1 MEVVYFQRNSEFASI
16 RKVFDNVAKNLG
28 AEFRPR
34 VVISRYRSLGL
45 FRRLYNIIEAA
56 LRQGD
61 INHVTGDVHFL
72 TFLMSRRKTL
82 LTVHDCILLEQ
93 TQGAKKRLAWFIWF
107 WLPAKRVAV
116 VTTVSDH
123 TKRELIR
130 HGVCPPEK
138 IRVVHN
144 PLPDE
149 FVSAPAEFRSD
160 RPVVLQIG
168 TTPNKN
174 LERLAEALNGLG
186 CRLRIVGKPLPL
198 QREELKRNGI
208 EISTIDGCTDEQI
221 VDEYRNAD
229 LVSFASTYE
238 GFGLPIIEAQ
248 AIGRPVVTSR
258 IPPMTE
264 VAGEGAALV
273 DPHDPRSIREA
284 IERIIRDPEH
294 RQRLISAGHEN
305 VKRFR
310 PQEVVAKYEAIYLE
324 LASKP

>member
-1 MEVVYFQRNSEFASI
+1 MEVVYFQRNSELASI
-16 RKVFDNVAKNLG
+16 RKVFDNVARNLG
-28 AEFRPR
+28 DPFRPR
-34 VVISRYRSLGL
+34 TVVSRYLSLGL
-45 FRRLYNIIEAA
+45 FRRLYNIVEAA

-72 TFLMSRRKTL
+72 TFLMSRRKTV
-82 LTVHDCILLEQ
+82 LTVHDCILLEE
-93 TQGAKKRLAWFIWF
+93 TRGTKRWFAWFLWF
-107 WLPAKRVAV
+107 WLPARRAAV
-116 VTTVSDH
+116 LTTVSEH
-123 TKRELIR
+123 TKRELVR

-144 PLPDE
+144 PLPAE
-149 FVSAPAEFRSD
+149 FLPAPAEFRSE

-174 LERLAEALNGLG
+174 LERLAEALDGLG
-186 CRLRIVGKPLPL
+186 CRLRIVGLPLPG
-198 QREELKRNGI
+198 QREALERHGI
-208 EISTIDGCTDEQI
+208 DYSTIHGCSDEQI
-221 VDEYRNAD
+221 LDEYRGAD

-264 VAGEGAALV
+264 VAGDGAAFV
-273 DPHDPRSIREA
+273 DPLDPRSIRAA
-284 IERIIRDPEH
+284 IERILHDPEH
-294 RQRLISAGHEN
+294 RKELIAAGYEN

-310 PQEVVAKYEAIYLE
+310 PATVVAKYEAIYRE
-324 LASKP
+324 LAGRR